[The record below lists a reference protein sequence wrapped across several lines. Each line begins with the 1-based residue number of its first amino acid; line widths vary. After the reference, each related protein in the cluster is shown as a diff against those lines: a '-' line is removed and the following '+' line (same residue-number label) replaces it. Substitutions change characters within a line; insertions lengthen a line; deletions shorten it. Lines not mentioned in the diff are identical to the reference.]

1 MPQHPRFSSFPD
13 SHELDARIA
22 AGSGRLPNPHQS
34 VARPPDGEGRS
45 LRYIMTGV
53 QNGFDSAMVHGIR
66 FIALASH
73 ERFTNSSPLY
83 GR

>member
-1 MPQHPRFSSFPD
+1 
-13 SHELDARIA
+13 
-22 AGSGRLPNPHQS
+22 
-34 VARPPDGEGRS
+34 
-45 LRYIMTGV
+45 MTGV